1 VMNAAFPASEA
12 ALLRFGI
19 AALALS
25 PCLAQL
31 KPSVARPAV
40 ECGVFVAMGYIGQ
53 AIALETEPAA
63 TVGFICALAVVW
75 CPLLE
80 FVVDRKPVAEVG
92 TSTWIAAALAIVGVF
107 LLEIGPDGGVSPSW
121 GDAWALLQCVG
132 FGTAFWRTEKMMA
145 RNPDQTLPITA
156 VQVTVAALASLAWFV
171 LDGGS
176 LDSVLA
182 PSPQGAAAASAGAVS
197 LELGPLGELIH
208 GAGKAVRRPG
218 IGGFLPEGVSPAAL
232 AAVAWTG
239 LVTTALNRLG
249 ETTSLGKI
257 SSSDATVLLCTEPI
271 WAAVF
276 AVYLL
281 DEQLGAN
288 AIA

>member
-1 VMNAAFPASEA
+1 MNAAFPASAA

-19 AALALS
+19 AAVALS
-25 PCLAQL
+25 PFLVQL

-80 FVVDRKPVAEVG
+80 FVVDRKPVG

-107 LLEIGPDGGVSPSW
+107 LLELGPDGGIAPSW

-156 VQVTVAALASLAWFV
+156 VQVAVAATASLVWFL

-176 LDSVLA
+176 VVDIFA
-182 PSPQGAAAASAGAVS
+182 GSAGMD
-197 LELGPLGELIH
+197 
-208 GAGKAVRRPG
+208 R
-218 IGGFLPEGVSPAAL
+218 
-232 AAVAWTG
+232 
-239 LVTTALNRLG
+239 
-249 ETTSLGKI
+249 
-257 SSSDATVLLCTEPI
+257 
-271 WAAVF
+271 
-276 AVYLL
+276 
-281 DEQLGAN
+281 GAN
-288 AIA
+288 AGMVSLDL